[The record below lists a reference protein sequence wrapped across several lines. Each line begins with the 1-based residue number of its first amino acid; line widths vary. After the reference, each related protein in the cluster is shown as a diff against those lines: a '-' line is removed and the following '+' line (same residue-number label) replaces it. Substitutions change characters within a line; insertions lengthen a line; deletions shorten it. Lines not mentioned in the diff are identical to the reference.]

1 MDFIT
6 IFDLGVAALVLILG
20 IKGIINGLIKEVFG
34 LVGLIG
40 GIVVASRFAKEAGEL
55 VSEKVYKLDGDSVL
69 FFMGFLV
76 LLIGFWLACLA
87 IGAFLSKMV
96 GLSGLGFLDKI
107 GGFIIG
113 SAKIFLAFSVLFAI
127 ISNMQT
133 INSKIEPYFQGSKL
147 YPILLSSGK
156 WIMNLDVN
164 GIKNGVGDLRVP
176 FENGERNE
184 SDKTQTELNS
194 TIL

>member
-20 IKGIINGLIKEVFG
+20 IKGVINGLIKEVFG

-147 YPILLSSGK
+147 HPILLSSGK

>member
-20 IKGIINGLIKEVFG
+20 IKGVINGLIKEVFG

-87 IGAFLSKMV
+87 IGAFLSNMV

>member
-20 IKGIINGLIKEVFG
+20 IKGVINGLIKEVFG

-87 IGAFLSKMV
+87 IGAFLSKIV

-147 YPILLSSGK
+147 HPILLSSGK

>member
-20 IKGIINGLIKEVFG
+20 IKGVINGLIKEVFG

-184 SDKTQTELNS
+184 SNKTQAELNS

>member
-6 IFDLGVAALVLILG
+6 IFDLGVIALVLILG
-20 IKGIINGLIKEVFG
+20 IKGVINGLIKEVFG

-55 VSEKVYKLDGDSVL
+55 VSEKIYKLDGDSVL
-69 FFMGFLV
+69 FFIGFLV

-87 IGAFLSKMV
+87 IGMFLSKLV

-113 SAKIFLAFSVLFAI
+113 SAKI
-127 ISNMQT
+127 
-133 INSKIEPYFQGSKL
+133 
-147 YPILLSSGK
+147 
-156 WIMNLDVN
+156 D
-164 GIKNGVGDLRVP
+164 
-176 FENGERNE
+176 
-184 SDKTQTELNS
+184 
-194 TIL
+194 

>member
-20 IKGIINGLIKEVFG
+20 IKGVINGLIKEVFG

-184 SDKTQTELNS
+184 SNKTQTELNS

>member
-6 IFDLGVAALVLILG
+6 IFDLGVAAFVLILG
-20 IKGIINGLIKEVFG
+20 IKGVINGLIKEVFG

>member
-20 IKGIINGLIKEVFG
+20 IKGVINGLIKEVFG

>member
-1 MDFIT
+1 MGFIT

-20 IKGIINGLIKEVFG
+20 IKGVINGLIKEVFG

>member
-20 IKGIINGLIKEVFG
+20 IKGVINGLIKEVFG

-76 LLIGFWLACLA
+76 LLIGFWLARLA

>member
-20 IKGIINGLIKEVFG
+20 IKGVINGLIKEVFG

-113 SAKIFLAFSVLFAI
+113 SAKIFLAFSVLFVI

-147 YPILLSSGK
+147 HPILLSSGK

>member
-6 IFDLGVAALVLILG
+6 MFDLGVAALVLILG
-20 IKGIINGLIKEVFG
+20 IKGVINGLIKEVFG

>member
-1 MDFIT
+1 M
-6 IFDLGVAALVLILG
+6 
-20 IKGIINGLIKEVFG
+20 
-34 LVGLIG
+34 
-40 GIVVASRFAKEAGEL
+40 
-55 VSEKVYKLDGDSVL
+55 
-69 FFMGFLV
+69 
-76 LLIGFWLACLA
+76 
-87 IGAFLSKMV
+87 SKMV

-147 YPILLSSGK
+147 YPMLLSSGK

>member
-20 IKGIINGLIKEVFG
+20 IKGVINGLIKEVFG

-76 LLIGFWLACLA
+76 LLIGFSLACLA

>member
-20 IKGIINGLIKEVFG
+20 IKGVINGLIKEVFG

-87 IGAFLSKMV
+87 IGAFLSKIV

>member
-20 IKGIINGLIKEVFG
+20 IKGVINGLIKEVLG

>member
-1 MDFIT
+1 
-6 IFDLGVAALVLILG
+6 
-20 IKGIINGLIKEVFG
+20 
-34 LVGLIG
+34 
-40 GIVVASRFAKEAGEL
+40 
-55 VSEKVYKLDGDSVL
+55 
-69 FFMGFLV
+69 
-76 LLIGFWLACLA
+76 
-87 IGAFLSKMV
+87 
-96 GLSGLGFLDKI
+96 
-107 GGFIIG
+107 
-113 SAKIFLAFSVLFAI
+113 
-127 ISNMQT
+127 MQT

>member
-20 IKGIINGLIKEVFG
+20 IKGVINGLIKEVFG

-40 GIVVASRFAKEAGEL
+40 GIVVASRFAKDAGEL

-176 FENGERNE
+176 FENGEHNE

>member
-20 IKGIINGLIKEVFG
+20 IQGVLNGLIQEVFG

-147 YPILLSSGK
+147 HPILLSSGK

>member
-20 IKGIINGLIKEVFG
+20 IKGVINGLIKEVFG

-147 YPILLSSGK
+147 YPMLLSSGK

>member
-6 IFDLGVAALVLILG
+6 IFDLGVIALVLILG
-20 IKGIINGLIKEVFG
+20 IKGVINGLIKEVFG

-55 VSEKVYKLDGDSVL
+55 VSEKIYKLDGDSVL
-69 FFMGFLV
+69 FFIGFLV

-87 IGAFLSKMV
+87 IGMFLSKLV

-127 ISNMQT
+127 IANMQV
-133 INSKIEPYFQGSKL
+133 INSKIEPYFQNSKL
-147 YPILLSSGK
+147 YPVLLSAGK
-156 WIMNLDVN
+156 WIMNVDVS
-164 GIKNGVGDLRVP
+164 GIKSGVRSIKVP
-176 FENGERNE
+176 IENDEINE
-184 SDKTQTELNS
+184 TNLESNL
-194 TIL
+194 TIQ